1 MRQIY
6 VEWYQAIAA
15 SIKQGDMPALEI
27 GSGAGFMSEFVPH
40 LITSDVLA
48 VPSVDL
54 VLDACTTLP
63 FEPESLRAIA
73 MVNVLHHLPSS
84 EAFLSEAQRCLAPGG
99 SLSLVEP
106 WITGWS
112 SLVYRHLHHEPCE
125 PEVAQWSFESTG
137 PLSGANQALP
147 WIIFCRDRARF
158 EALFPKLRI
167 ESIQLIMPIR
177 YLVSGGVSFRAFAP
191 SWSYRF
197 WVALEKVFQNQ
208 LPHIAM
214 FAHISVKKID

>member
-1 MRQIY
+1 
-6 VEWYQAIAA
+6 
-15 SIKQGDMPALEI
+15 MPALEI

-54 VLDACTTLP
+54 VLDACKTLP
-63 FEPESLRAIA
+63 FESESLRAIA

-112 SLVYRHLHHEPCE
+112 SVVYRHLHHEPCE
-125 PEVAQWSFESTG
+125 PEVAQWSFDSTG

-197 WVALEKVFQNQ
+197 WVVLEKFFQNQ
-208 LPHIAM
+208 MPHMAM